1 MRTSMNDT
9 LLWSG
14 EFLPQS
20 EQYGVYVRLDRSD
33 ICALSMSY
41 AGRSGGLTCADGTAL
56 ARGVYCY
63 MDNDIMMVAKDTGA
77 PVPFIVTVR
86 GADGTVLAEGNFQFE
101 VEQEKLFLTFTAD
114 GKIEETYAAP

>member
-1 MRTSMNDT
+1 
-9 LLWSG
+9 
-14 EFLPQS
+14 
-20 EQYGVYVRLDRSD
+20 
-33 ICALSMSY
+33 
-41 AGRSGGLTCADGTAL
+41 
-56 ARGVYCY
+56 

-101 VEQEKLFLTFTAD
+101 AEQEKLFLTFTAD